1 MTRILRL
8 AAATLT
14 AALIA
19 VPAHAGEITVFA
31 AASLKTALDRVVDDW
46 ESRTGDTATVSYA
59 GSPQLARQIEEGAPA
74 DIFISAAPEWMDT
87 LEKSGRI
94 EAGSRVDLLGNTLVL
109 VRSGG
114 ETPPEVAQIDG
125 ELDLK
130 GQLAGGKL
138 AMALVDSVPAG
149 VYGKQALNAL
159 GLWDGVQADVAQA
172 DNVRAALALVASG
185 EAPMG
190 IVYAT
195 DAHAEPGVSVAGVF
209 PAGSHDPI
217 TYPAALVTGAAAK
230 PAAAGLF
237 AELKGDAAQKIF
249 ADEGFSQAPAAN

>member
-19 VPAHAGEITVFA
+19 VPAHAEEITVFA
-31 AASLKTALDRVVDDW
+31 AASLKTALDRFVGDW

-87 LEKSGRI
+87 LENSGRI
-94 EAGSRVDLLGNTLVL
+94 DAGSRVDLLGNTLVL

-114 ETPPEVAQIDG
+114 ETPREAPQIDG
-125 ELDLK
+125 KLDLK

-149 VYGKQALNAL
+149 VYGKQAL
-159 GLWDGVQADVAQA
+159 V
-172 DNVRAALALVASG
+172 LVHHG
-185 EAPMG
+185 G
-190 IVYAT
+190 
-195 DAHAEPGVSVAGVF
+195 G
-209 PAGSHDPI
+209 
-217 TYPAALVTGAAAK
+217 TGAA
-230 PAAAGLF
+230 L
-237 AELKGDAAQKIF
+237 LKL
-249 ADEGFSQAPAAN
+249 ADRIADTVQARFGVRIEPEPVIL